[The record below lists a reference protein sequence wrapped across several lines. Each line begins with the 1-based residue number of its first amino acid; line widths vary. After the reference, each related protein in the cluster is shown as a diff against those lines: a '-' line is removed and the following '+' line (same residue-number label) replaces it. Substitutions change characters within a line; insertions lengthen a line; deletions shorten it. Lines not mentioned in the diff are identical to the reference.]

1 MRVGRGGVGGR
12 GLVSLARQVLLPE
25 GYPESVSPDY
35 LQYQLWDTAQAA
47 ASSVSG
53 SLATAAVLQ
62 GVGVG
67 DSTATPLAA
76 TITWILK
83 DGAGMIG
90 RILFAGWSG
99 SSLDYDCKERQITFE
114 LRLSER
120 VMNPPPRGSCWLAM

>member
-1 MRVGRGGVGGR
+1 MPPLSDLPCPPSLTLPPAQVYFFYLGR
-12 GLVSLARQVLLPE
+12 
-25 GYPESVSPDY
+25 
-35 LQYQLWDTAQAA
+35 
-47 ASSVSG
+47 
-53 SLATAAVLQ
+53 VLQ

-99 SSLDYDCKERQITFE
+99 SSLDYDCKER
-114 LRLSER
+114 
-120 VMNPPPRGSCWLAM
+120 